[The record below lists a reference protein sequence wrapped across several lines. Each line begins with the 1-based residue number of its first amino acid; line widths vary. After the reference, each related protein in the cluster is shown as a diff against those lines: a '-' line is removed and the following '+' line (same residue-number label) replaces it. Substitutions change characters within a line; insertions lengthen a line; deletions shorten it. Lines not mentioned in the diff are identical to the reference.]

1 MSVKDN
7 SQVPGGDD
15 QNAAGGG
22 SGNETPDNLKD
33 SKPKGDTVSREA
45 YDRLL
50 DEKKSFAKRLKE
62 LEDGAKKKTE
72 EELRAKEDWKKI
84 AESRDAEIA
93 ELKASIESLTGKIGE
108 YETREVTTKKFRAF
122 LKSLDGKIEDKSLSL
137 VPVEMITV
145 NPETGEVDEMSVTKA
160 VKKFKAEWPELIK
173 TGTGVKLPTDA
184 PPLDGKTGSTI
195 SREAWK
201 KLSSKE
207 MEKYKPDQIKD

>member
-1 MSVKDN
+1 MSDN

-15 QNAAGGG
+15 QDAAGGG
-22 SGNETPDNLKD
+22 SGNETPDNSND

-93 ELKASIESLTGKIGE
+93 ELKSNLESLTGKISE

-137 VPVEMITV
+137 VPIDMITV
-145 NPETGEVDEMSVTKA
+145 NPETGEVDEMSVNKA
-160 VKKFKAEWPELIK
+160 VKQFKAEWPELIK
-173 TGTGVKLPTDA
+173 TGTGVKLPNDA
-184 PPLDGKTGSTI
+184 PRTDGNSTGKMTF
-195 SREAWK
+195 EAYK
-201 KLSSKE
+201 ALPPDE
-207 MEKYKPDQIKD
+207 MMKVKMTDIIDL